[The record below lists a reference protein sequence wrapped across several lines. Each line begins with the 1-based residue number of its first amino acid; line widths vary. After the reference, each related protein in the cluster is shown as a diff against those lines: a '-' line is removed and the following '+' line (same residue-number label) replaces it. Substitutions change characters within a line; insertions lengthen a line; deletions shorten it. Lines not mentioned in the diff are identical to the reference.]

1 MRGMR
6 HLTVLFLRLMVC
18 ALIVS
23 FIGLS
28 YSPTDR
34 RRKQVP
40 CGVGQRRR
48 KKKILRGAPVS
59 FVCVFVLSGRRPP
72 TPQRESDAPEP
83 ERLFDSVSS
92 FLFSF
97 FLLSFWDDGETIRRR
112 V

>member
-1 MRGMR
+1 
-6 HLTVLFLRLMVC
+6 MVC

-28 YSPTDR
+28 CSPTDIEEENKCR
-34 RRKQVP
+34 
-40 CGVGQRRR
+40 VGSA
-48 KKKILRGAPVS
+48 KEEEIKKILRGAPVS

-97 FLLSFWDDGETIRRR
+97 FLSSFFLGRR
-112 V
+112 